1 MAINFIPV
9 DRTKTLGNELHSL
22 VTAFRSNHSKLKEL
36 KDIMDSMTDNV
47 DFTNIESQFGLPT
60 GKGQAVYDLIVGD
73 LAELNGS
80 PNFKRMNDRIVP
92 LV

>member
-1 MAINFIPV
+1 MAINFTPV
-9 DRTKTLGNELHSL
+9 DRTKTLGNELYSL
-22 VTAFRSNHSKLKEL
+22 VTAFRTNHSKLKEI
-36 KDIMDSMTDNV
+36 KDIMDSMTDGV
-47 DFTNIESQFGLPT
+47 DFTNIESQFGLRV
-60 GKGQAVYDLIVGD
+60 GDGQANYDLIVGN